1 MHIRRGRLTRQDG
14 LEAVKRLDGAFP
26 WEYLGKSLDEI
37 LRPLDITVDEFIKI
51 CDKFTNKKIFKRDTV
66 GALIKD
72 RDGNLTKVNDDNL

>member
-26 WEYLGKSLDEI
+26 WEYLGKSLEDI
-37 LRPLDITVDEFIKI
+37 LRPLDMAVDEFIRL
-51 CDKFTNKKIFKRDTV
+51 CDKFTNKKIFRRDAS

-72 RDGNLTKVNDDNL
+72 RTGSLTKINYDNA